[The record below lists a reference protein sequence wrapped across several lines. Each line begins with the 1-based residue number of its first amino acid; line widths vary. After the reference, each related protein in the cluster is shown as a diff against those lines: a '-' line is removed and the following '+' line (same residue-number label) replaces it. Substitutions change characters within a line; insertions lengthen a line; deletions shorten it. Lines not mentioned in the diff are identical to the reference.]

1 MLFVCEMMLVARTK
15 NARRDASQKRGQE
28 KGLKSEGLQMD

>member
-1 MLFVCEMMLVARTK
+1 MMLVARTK
-15 NARRDASQKRGQE
+15 KCTPRDASQKRGQE